1 MRPHPLLGDCFNAFP
16 NLAKFCEMYALF
28 SCRLGG
34 SPRENRL
41 SWFGHICRNPIDVVV
56 RRSDMVIGNDS
67 TRGRSDMVIGNDITR
82 GRGRLNLTLDVV
94 GKSDMFGLNLNQCLA
109 LNRANGVK

>member
-1 MRPHPLLGDCFNAFP
+1 
-16 NLAKFCEMYALF
+16 MYALF

-41 SWFGHICRNPIDVVV
+41 SWFGHICRSPIDAVV
-56 RRSDMVIGNDS
+56 RRIDMVIGNDS
-67 TRGRSDMVIGNDITR
+67 TR

-94 GKSDMFGLNLNQCLA
+94 VKNDIFGLNLNQHLA
-109 LNRANGVK
+109 LNRVNGIKCFM